1 MTRGE
6 QAPPDPPL
14 QPIELLAVL
23 TAHAVDYV
31 VIGGYSLAAHG
42 YVRGTK
48 DVDVVP
54 DPGRENLGRLLTA
67 LSALGAEPLA
77 VGDFEA
83 DELLPLTLGNLALGG
98 NWLLRTSLGRLDVMQ
113 YVEGMDSY
121 AELRA
126 RSVERTLPGVGGPV
140 MFAGYDDLI
149 ALKQTAGRPQ
159 DLIDIGELERRRQ
172 ARREN
177 S

>member
-1 MTRGE
+1 MTPG
-6 QAPPDPPL
+6 QQVPPDPPL
-14 QPIELLAVL
+14 QPIELLGAL
-23 TAHAVDYV
+23 TAHALDFV

-48 DVDVVP
+48 DVDIVP
-54 DPGRENLGRLLTA
+54 APGRENLRRLFSA
-67 LSALGAEPLA
+67 LSALDAEPLA
-77 VGDFEA
+77 VGDF
-83 DELLPLTLGNLALGG
+83 DSHELLELTLDNLALGG
-98 NWLLRTSLGRLDVMQ
+98 NWLLRTPLGRLDVMQ

-121 AELRA
+121 PELRA
-126 RSVERTLPGVGGPV
+126 GSVQRTLPGVEGTV
-140 MFAGYDDLI
+140 LFVGYDDLI